1 MKKESAKSFVI
12 IRVVISSSVFVQ
24 SRSSAL
30 IYFGQTKGATTRWLI
45 FHFISEMPR

>member
-12 IRVVISSSVFVQ
+12 IRVVISSSVQ

-30 IYFGQTKGATTRWLI
+30 ISFGQTKGATTRWLI